1 MVYGSSKIESWKTG
15 HRCALEASSQG
26 GKPKPYSEGSLAKCQ
41 VCNIRSVRPWE
52 TSNQIRS
59 WKDLGWYV
67 GQDKQ
72 FKTEI
77 MTHGEMGEPIV

>member
-1 MVYGSSKIESWKTG
+1 MVCVTHIFPRTVQPYGDGKGVVYGSSKIEGWKTG

-59 WKDLGWYV
+59 
-67 GQDKQ
+67 
-72 FKTEI
+72 
-77 MTHGEMGEPIV
+77 